1 MIYKLILITFLSI
14 INSYAQSNLRI
25 GVLAYGTVNWE
36 LDVIKHHNLDK
47 KNGFNLDIVNLA
59 SKNAQ
64 LVSLQAKDVNMI
76 VNDWLWVNT
85 QKSKGKNFIL
95 IKYKFLLLIFV
106 IFILNLE
113 HIFILKSLEVK
124 NLIFS
129 IIFAIIFIYFLLPIW
144 FKNDNIVK

>member
-1 MIYKLILITFLSI
+1 MEILNHKFFRAIVFVLLINFENIIVNQFPSLITILIQFISI
-14 INSYAQSNLRI
+14 II
-25 GVLAYGTVNWE
+25 
-36 LDVIKHHNLDK
+36 
-47 KNGFNLDIVNLA
+47 FNYYFLPI
-59 SKNAQ
+59 S
-64 LVSLQAKDVNMI
+64 I
-76 VNDWLWVNT
+76 